1 MLVDHWRQEQ
11 FPAIQREAANLN
23 ALIMFADEAGI
34 RTDDHR
40 GTTWGQVGQTPI
52 VPRLGARYRVNMLSA
67 TTAQGEM
74 RFLRHEGRVTAE
86 TCCEFLR
93 RVVVGM
99 DRARVVIVDDHS
111 IHGAKQVQ
119 QLLKDY

>member
-1 MLVDHWRQEQ
+1 
-11 FPAIQREAANLN
+11 
-23 ALIMFADEAGI
+23 
-34 RTDDHR
+34 
-40 GTTWGQVGQTPI
+40 
-52 VPRLGARYRVNMLSA
+52 MLSA

-119 QLLKDY
+119 QLLKNYEGKTQAASFATQFAATEP